1 MTDQQQDDTRTMTPS
16 KLEQLAQRGPAER
29 ERVERELEQRDVE
42 RSQVESLTGVVEP
55 L

>member
-1 MTDQQQDDTRTMTPS
+1 MTDQPEDVRTMTPS

-29 ERVERELEQRDVE
+29 QLVERELEQRDVE
-42 RSQVESLTGVVEP
+42 RSQTGALTGVVEP